1 MVRYGTHGTVGTVHM
16 VRLVQYTWYGWY
28 GTLVQPVQSV
38 QFIGTISLRTI
49 HGRDVW
55 HVLYHV
61 PCAAIIYLYCTVPY
75 HTYMYHDLILRAVPR
90 TVPCTT
96 IVPQYCTVLSPCA
109 PYRTIYTK
117 TPNGRYFH
125 FRHLMKILVL
135 IWAYHRTYFYFFSL
149 ILTYFF
155 DTFKG
160 SELIIRRICFL
171 RIEEKT
177 IDYKKKKVKRFGEVF
192 KFF

>member
-1 MVRYGTHGTVGTVHM
+1 MVRYGTVGTVHM

-125 FRHLMKILVL
+125 LSYLMKILVL

-149 ILTYFF
+149 ILYNLILF

-160 SELIIRRICFL
+160 SELIIRRIFL
-171 RIEEKT
+171 HIEEKT
-177 IDYKKKKVKRFGEVF
+177 IEYKKKSKKIWGGFQ
-192 KFF
+192 FF

>member
-1 MVRYGTHGTVGTVHM
+1 
-16 VRLVQYTWYGWY
+16 
-28 GTLVQPVQSV
+28 
-38 QFIGTISLRTI
+38 
-49 HGRDVW
+49 
-55 HVLYHV
+55 
-61 PCAAIIYLYCTVPY
+61 
-75 HTYMYHDLILRAVPR
+75 MYHDLILRAVPR

-125 FRHLMKILVL
+125 LSYLMKILVL

-149 ILTYFF
+149 ILYNLILF

-171 RIEEKT
+171 HIEEKT
-177 IDYKKKKVKRFGEVF
+177 IDYKKKSKKIWGGFQVF
-192 KFF
+192 LAYMILFRIFSHSGTILFRNYILCLGSHGKDRSRGSAETSC

>member
-1 MVRYGTHGTVGTVHM
+1 
-16 VRLVQYTWYGWY
+16 
-28 GTLVQPVQSV
+28 
-38 QFIGTISLRTI
+38 
-49 HGRDVW
+49 
-55 HVLYHV
+55 
-61 PCAAIIYLYCTVPY
+61 
-75 HTYMYHDLILRAVPR
+75 MYHDLILRAVPR

-171 RIEEKT
+171 HIEEKT
-177 IDYKKKKVKRFGEVF
+177 IDYKKKKVKRFGEGFQVF
-192 KFF
+192 LAYMILFRIFSHSGTILFRNYILCLGSHGKERSSGSAETSC

>member
-1 MVRYGTHGTVGTVHM
+1 
-16 VRLVQYTWYGWY
+16 
-28 GTLVQPVQSV
+28 
-38 QFIGTISLRTI
+38 
-49 HGRDVW
+49 
-55 HVLYHV
+55 
-61 PCAAIIYLYCTVPY
+61 
-75 HTYMYHDLILRAVPR
+75 MYHDLILRAVPR

-125 FRHLMKILVL
+125 LSYLMKILVL

-171 RIEEKT
+171 HIEEKT

-192 KFF
+192 KFFSIYDPFQDIFPFRNHPFQELYPLPWEPWQRQKQGFSRD